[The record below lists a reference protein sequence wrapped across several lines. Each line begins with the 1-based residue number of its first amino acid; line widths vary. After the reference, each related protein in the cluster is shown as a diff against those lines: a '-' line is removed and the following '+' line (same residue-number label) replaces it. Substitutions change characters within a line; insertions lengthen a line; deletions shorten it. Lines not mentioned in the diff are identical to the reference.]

1 MENADYK
8 NMRPSAIFQII
19 TTAAIVVLIASSCGN
34 RETVR
39 KMDTADAVMWTRPDS
54 ALAVLESIDTL
65 DLRTE
70 KRRARYSLLY
80 TMALHKNWIDT
91 ADIRVIRPAERYYE
105 RHGSNEDKMRM
116 NYYLGTVQQNAGDL
130 ESAISSYLRAK
141 EYSSRSDNLVFKG
154 IISSSISDVY
164 LLNHN
169 NSESISYCKEACD
182 YFALAKDTFRLWNTT
197 GLLANRY
204 SNITS
209 WTKSD
214 SLYSIFFSQPVRDS
228 SIYAMQLLNL
238 SWNNIFKP
246 GSDPHKSIDLFRKAT
261 EEYGVTPSIGDYCVY
276 AYASEII
283 GNHDAS
289 NDIIRQLEKV
299 DSSSTILKIWKY
311 RIFKRRGDYKDALVC
326 LEQSIDD
333 RDSEV
338 LETVGQSVAL
348 AQSAYYENKSSLL
361 EMERRI
367 QSLLKWIAVVLCLLV
382 MVSSWWIITV
392 QRRKRREQ
400 FEEMSSINDEV
411 TQRLNESLLCEVEH
425 LRRIESLSAANQSA
439 EKEIQDLSEKLSDS
453 EGKEQ
458 LLMSLRTKY
467 VQANKRQYAKLNLL
481 CRQYLESSQS
491 RKGKDRIYDE
501 VKNIL
506 SILEESNQK
515 ELESMLDDSLD
526 GIMTKLRAA
535 MPYTTEKDFR
545 FITFL
550 ILGFDTKTIAR
561 MMDYNV
567 NTVYTKRYNIKEKLS
582 RLDSEN
588 KTLFLEFIS

>member
-19 TTAAIVVLIASSCGN
+19 TAAAIVVLIASSCGN

-182 YFALAKDTFRLWNTT
+182 FFALAKDTFRLWNTT

>member
-182 YFALAKDTFRLWNTT
+182 FFALAKDTFRLWNTT